1 MDLHGELAPGWSYD
15 VALTSGLDVPQS
27 GSNAYLIRS
36 GRQKVSE
43 ARANDPAYTAM
54 LRWTGMP
61 GVELGVSGQYQKDI
75 TQGAEGVSAT
85 LLEAHAQIRKGP
97 FGLRALY
104 ARWDLD
110 DSSVIN
116 ASDPAAVGRDEQ
128 EGWYIEPSVRG
139 SLWNIP
145 GEFGAFAR
153 YNVWDNNAGASN
165 DTEFRQFN
173 AGFNYWPI
181 PDVVLKFDVQQQ
193 DNQGSE
199 DDNGF
204 NLGIGYAF

>member
-1 MDLHGELAPGWSYD
+1 
-15 VALTSGLDVPQS
+15 
-27 GSNAYLIRS
+27 
-36 GRQKVSE
+36 
-43 ARANDPAYTAM
+43 
-54 LRWTGMP
+54 
-61 GVELGVSGQYQKDI
+61 
-75 TQGAEGVSAT
+75 VSAT
-85 LLEAHAQIRKGP
+85 LFEAHADIRRGP

-110 DSSVIN
+110 NSDVID

-128 EGWYIEPSVRG
+128 EGWYIEPSIRG

-165 DTEFRQFN
+165 DTEFTQWDL
-173 AGFNYWPI
+173 GVNYWPI
-181 PDVVLKFDVQQQ
+181 PEVVLKFDVRQQ
-193 DNQGSE
+193 DNDG
-199 DDNGF
+199 DKNDNGF